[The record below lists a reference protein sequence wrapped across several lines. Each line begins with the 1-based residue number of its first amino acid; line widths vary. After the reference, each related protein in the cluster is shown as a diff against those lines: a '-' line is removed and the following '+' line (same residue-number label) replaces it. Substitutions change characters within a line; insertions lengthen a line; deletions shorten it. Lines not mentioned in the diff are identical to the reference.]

1 MSLSKLSAITA
12 AALLLS
18 FVVFG
23 LYIESDPNSSTPSE
37 PADVPHFI
45 GSAATAKPV
54 VDALALPLIQH
65 PYLAESGVNSM
76 HNDSAQSDSYRW
88 AGPLGNELEVS
99 SSQFH
104 RITGA
109 CVSQTFDRKGRM
121 LGTCVTPFGVT
132 LVARKPDTLEVLARQ
147 SITRWLPIGQKFSG
161 GVYFHLDNEDYV
173 LLATNDLE
181 IQRWAL
187 VGEREKLTWNL
198 EQSISIEDVLDG
210 ARSETHLII
219 DVMPDWQGNY
229 WFITRAGVV
238 GVVDREGKSGTA
250 IALRD
255 RDADADEGIDNA
267 LAVGKNGVYIVSNHA
282 MYSFRR
288 GTNGEVVQQ
297 WRERYDRGRAPKLGT
312 MGHGSGTTPT
322 LIGDNYVAITDNAD
336 GQVHVVVYAQRPRSG
351 SQEIC
356 KQGVFP
362 VGRGASENSL
372 AVVGNAVIVENNFG
386 YFGPKNTPQAE
397 PGIARVNIL
406 GASQGCELAWENR
419 AVSSPSA
426 VPKVSLANGLVYVYT
441 RDESN
446 PDDLHAWYFTAIDVE
461 TGEVVFKQLTG
472 VGWLFNNH
480 YGSITI
486 SPDGIAYLSIM
497 GGLVK
502 IKDGG

>member
-1 MSLSKLSAITA
+1 MSLSKLTLAMGM
-12 AALLLS
+12 
-18 FVVFG
+18 VVLFCFILFA
-23 LYIESDPNSSTPSE
+23 LYIESDPKRSTPSE
-37 PADVPHFI
+37 PVDVPLFI
-45 GSAATAKPV
+45 GAAATAKPV
-54 VDALALPLIQH
+54 AEALAQPIIQH
-65 PYLAESGVNSM
+65 PYLAASGVNSM

-88 AGPLGNELEVS
+88 AGPLGNKLEVS
-99 SSQFH
+99 TSQFH
-104 RITGA
+104 RITGS
-109 CVSQTFDRKGRM
+109 CVSQTFDQKGRM

-132 LVARKPDTLEVLARQ
+132 LVARNPDTLELLARQ
-147 SITRWLPIGQKFSG
+147 TITRWLPIGQKFSG
-161 GVYFHLDNEDYV
+161 GVYFHLDHEDHV
-173 LLATNDLE
+173 LLATNDFE

-187 VGEREKLTWNL
+187 VGESENL
-198 EQSISIEDVLDG
+198 AWQLKESISIESILNS
-210 ARSETHLII
+210 ARHEAHLII

-229 WFITRAGVV
+229 WFITRAGIV
-238 GVVDREGKSGTA
+238 GMVDRLGKSGSA

-255 RDADADEGIDNA
+255 SNTDEGIDNA

-282 MYSFRR
+282 MYSFMR
-288 GTNGEVVQQ
+288 GSSGEIVQQ
-297 WRERYDRGRAPKLGT
+297 WRERYDRGSAPKLGT

-322 LIGDNYVAITDNAD
+322 LIGEDYVAITDSAD
-336 GQVHVVVYAQRPRSG
+336 GQVHVVVYAQQLRSG
-351 SQEIC
+351 SQQVC

-362 VGRGASENSL
+362 IGKGTSENSL

-386 YFGPKNTPQAE
+386 YDGPKTIPQAE

-406 GASQGCELAWENR
+406 GASQGCELAWENS

-446 PDDLHAWYFTAIDVE
+446 PADLHAWYFTAIDVE

-486 SPDGIAYLSIM
+486 SPDGSAYLGIM

-502 IKDGG
+502 IKDGA